1 MFKKV
6 FNLKKNGRMT
16 FKFDEFF
23 FLDKSAHDIRIA
35 IKLWKA
41 ELEFV

>member
-1 MFKKV
+1 
-6 FNLKKNGRMT
+6 MT
-16 FKFDEFF
+16 FKFYEF

-41 ELEFV
+41 ELEFM

>member
-16 FKFDEFF
+16 FKLNEF

-35 IKLWKA
+35 IKLWIA
-41 ELEFV
+41 ELEFM